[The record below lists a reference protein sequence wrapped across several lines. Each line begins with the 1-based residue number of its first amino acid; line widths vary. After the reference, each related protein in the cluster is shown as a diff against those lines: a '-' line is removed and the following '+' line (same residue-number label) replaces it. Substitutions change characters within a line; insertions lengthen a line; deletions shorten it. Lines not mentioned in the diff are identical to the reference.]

1 MDHRTT
7 QRLGLGI
14 GIGLIAIYSIIMV
27 ITGGSAPLAWLLLI
41 GGLATLIVTGV
52 RAGRQRDV

>member
-7 QRLGLGI
+7 QWLGLGI

-27 ITGGSAPLAWLLLI
+27 VTGGSAPLAWLLLI
-41 GGLATLIVTGV
+41 GGIVTLIVTGV
-52 RAGRQRDV
+52 RAGRRRDV